1 MDIALQKCY
10 VLLLL
15 LNLKTREDHV
25 QFDHRSS
32 LALSSS
38 PDCWATSWRRARLY
52 VGGVSPVGD
61 CMAVFQRVVTG
72 GVGAVLAS
80 WAAASRWRGHL
91 LTVRSTALLLL
102 SGCVVG
108 DEGLVLLV
116 CLTFV
121 SLVRGVLGRGEEG
134 AGTVDINAVARFW
147 NKRTLRCCCRL
158 CVCVRQQGIAGT
170 SLGWDSRPSC
180 VVLFGDSFCC
190 QQPLI
195 GLRC

>member
-1 MDIALQKCY
+1 MKLTCSSITAPHWHCLRHPIAGPPLGD
-10 VLLLL
+10 VL
-15 LNLKTREDHV
+15 V
-25 QFDHRSS
+25 C
-32 LALSSS
+32 LS
-38 PDCWATSWRRARLY
+38 

-61 CMAVFQRVVTG
+61 RRCSSESSR
-72 GVGAVLAS
+72 VLAS

-91 LTVRSTALLLL
+91 LTVRSTALLVL

-121 SLVRGVLGRGEEG
+121 SLVRGVLRRGEEG
-134 AGTVDINAVARFW
+134 AGAVDIDAVARFW

-180 VVLFGDSFCC
+180 VVLFGDSFCS

-195 GLRC
+195 GLRCQQAQF